1 MIFSEV
7 LSQCVMS
14 NMIRGAIFKAGLINE
29 SYNLFSAFNEMY
41 SATKILL
48 LLNLL
53 PNPQGIKPLQAN
65 IDCLGE
71 ILSLT
76 TGKYFLVT

>member
-7 LSQCVMS
+7 LSQCVVS
-14 NMIRGAIFKAGLINE
+14 NMISGAIFKAGLINE

-41 SATKILL
+41 SATKTLL

-53 PNPQGIKPLQAN
+53 PNPRGIRPLKAETLIVWVKYYLKLQEN
-65 IDCLGE
+65 ILW
-71 ILSLT
+71 
-76 TGKYFLVT
+76 